1 MPRLVLSG
9 YYGFRNAGDEAI
21 LAAMLEMFAAAGDLE
36 PRVLSGDPAQTE
48 RDHGVAAVPRGNFR
62 AICAALSQSDALV
75 SGGGGLLQDATSVR
89 SNLYY
94 LALIRLAKRLGKPV
108 MGYAQSIGPLR
119 RRVTKWLVRRGLRG
133 VDLITVR
140 DARSREQLAALG
152 FDPAAIHVTADPV
165 FALTPAPAE
174 RATDILAAE
183 RVPRDRPLIGVS
195 LRRTRGDEA
204 ILAAVSHALD
214 QLLVELD
221 ANAVFLPM
229 QPPADVGFS
238 HACRARMRQAPRAFV
253 VAGSYLP
260 HERMALV
267 GWVDLLLAVRLHA
280 LIFAAAQQVPFV
292 GLSYD
297 PKIDGLLE
305 SLGESPAGTTET
317 VTGEALTVQLR
328 QAWERR
334 ASFREALAFK
344 AEEMKDRAWENTR
357 RLKEL
362 LQSLTSPASI

>member
-1 MPRLVLSG
+1 MPRLLLSG

-36 PRVLSGDPAQTE
+36 PVVLSGDPAQTE
-48 RDHGVAAVPRGNFR
+48 RDYGVVAVPRSNLS
-62 AICAALSQSDALV
+62 AIRAALAQSDVLV

-94 LALIRLAKRLGKPV
+94 LGIIRLAKRLGKPV
-108 MGYAQSIGPLR
+108 MAYAQSIGPLH
-119 RRVTKWLVRRGLRG
+119 RRVTKWLVRRGLRD

-174 RATDILAAE
+174 RAAEILAAE
-183 RVPRDRPLIGVS
+183 NIPRDRPLIGVS
-195 LRRTRGDEA
+195 IRRTRGDEA
-204 ILAAVSHALD
+204 VLAAVSHALD
-214 QLLVELD
+214 QQLAELD

-229 QPPADVGFS
+229 QPPADADFS
-238 HACRARMRQAPRAFV
+238 HACRARMRQAHRAFV
-253 VAGSYLP
+253 VEGNYLP

-267 GWVDLLLAVRLHA
+267 GQVDLLLAVRLHA
-280 LIFAAAQQVPFV
+280 LIFAVAQQVPFV

-305 SLGESPAGTTET
+305 SLGEPPAGRVET
-317 VTGEALTVQLR
+317 ITGETLTVRLR
-328 QAWERR
+328 QAWECRV
-334 ASFREALAFK
+334 AFREGLALK
-344 AEEMKDRAWENTR
+344 AEAMKERAWENTR
-357 RLKEL
+357 RLKEFL
-362 LQSLTSPASI
+362 AAW